1 MVTGNNCPHCG
12 RNTGFFF
19 TQTLPSGKAELKK
32 SALPR
37 ALEVAWIHREKIQGD
52 LLCGKCVDFE
62 GVGLQHPWVT

>member
-1 MVTGNNCPHCG
+1 MVTGNNCSHCG

-19 TQTLPSGKAELKK
+19 TQTLPSGNAEQKK

-37 ALEVAWIHREKIQGD
+37 ALEVAQIQKEKIQGD

-62 GVGLQHPWVT
+62 GVGLQCP